1 VDYETFSHKETNV
14 RFSSTDPGAV
24 RESILRER
32 RFLEDYIASY
42 PAFLSSLEPVP
53 ALPGAPSIAIAM
65 HRASG
70 LAGVGPMAA
79 VAGAI
84 AEAAV
89 RAVLEGKRRG
99 EKDPGPEAVVENGGD
114 IFLAVRR
121 EVVVGLYAG
130 KSPLSGKLGLAV
142 APERTPIAVC
152 SSSGTMGHSI
162 SFGRADLATV
172 LAWDGALA
180 DACATLAGNLVRE
193 ERDIGPALERV
204 CSVPGVIGAL
214 VILGEKIGIKGDLPR
229 LVRIGDGAFA
239 SKITRDRLSSFRFEG
254 NPPV

>member
-1 VDYETFSHKETNV
+1 MGYETFSHKETNV

-24 RESILRER
+24 RESILLER
-32 RFLEDYIASY
+32 RLLEDYIASY
-42 PAFLSSLEPVP
+42 PAFLSSLEPIP
-53 ALPGAPSIAIAM
+53 ALSGAPAIALAM

-89 RAVLEGKRRG
+89 RAVLEGKGRG
-99 EKDPGPEAVVENGGD
+99 GKDAKPEAVVENGGD
-114 IFLAVRR
+114 IFLATRR

-130 KSPLSGKLGLAV
+130 KSSLSGRLGLSV
-142 APERTPIAVC
+142 LPEDTPVAVC

-172 LAWDGALA
+172 VARDGALA
-180 DACATLAGNLVRE
+180 DACATLAGNLVRT
-193 ERDIGPALERV
+193 ERDIGPALDRV

-214 VILGEKIGIKGDLPR
+214 VILGEKIGMKGDLPR
-229 LVRIGDGAFA
+229 LVRIDDGAFA
-239 SKITRDRLSSFRFEG
+239 SKITRDRLSSFRFGGE
-254 NPPV
+254 PPA